1 MAKVMIADDHAMLR
15 QGLRTLL
22 EQAGHQLT
30 PDAQSGEEACIQVE
44 KHHPDLLILDLDM
57 SGIGGLETLKRILH
71 RKPQMRILIFSMHDD
86 CIYATRAIQAGARG
100 YVTKTEPPE
109 VILEAVQKVLKGGR
123 YINNELAQNLSM
135 YHLES
140 QENPIQ
146 KLSPR
151 EFEVFR
157 RIAHGESLSAIA
169 NEMFIGYKTVAN
181 IQTSVRQKLGVE
193 TTGQLVH
200 IAIRFGILK
209 GLTDESQSANSG
221 TSTHDLDTGT

>member
-22 EQAGHQLT
+22 EQANHEVT
-30 PDAQSGEEACIQVE
+30 NDALSGEEACALVE
-44 KHHPDLLILDLDM
+44 KNHPDLLILDLDM
-57 SGIGGLETLKRILH
+57 PGIGGLETLKRILH
-71 RKPQMRILIFSMHDD
+71 RKPQMRVLIFSMHDD
-86 CIYATRAIQAGARG
+86 CIYATRAIQTGARG

-109 VILEAVQKVLKGGR
+109 VVLEAVQKILKGGR
-123 YINNELAQNLSM
+123 YINNELAQSLSM

-157 RIAHGESLSAIA
+157 RIAHGEALAAIA
-169 NEMFIGYKTVAN
+169 KAMHIGYKTVAN

-200 IAIRFGILK
+200 IAVRFGIIK
-209 GLTDESQSANSG
+209 GL
-221 TSTHDLDTGT
+221 

>member
-22 EQAGHQLT
+22 EQAQHQVT
-30 PDAQSGEEACIQVE
+30 ADALSGEEACLLIE
-44 KHHPDLLILDLDM
+44 KNHPDLLILDLDM
-57 SGIGGLETLKRILH
+57 PGIGGLETLKRILH
-71 RKPQMRILIFSMHDD
+71 RKPQMRVLIFSMHDD

-109 VILEAVQKVLKGGR
+109 IVLEAVQKILKGGR
-123 YINNELAQNLSM
+123 YINNELAQSLSM

-157 RIAHGESLSAIA
+157 RIAQGEALAAIA
-169 NEMFIGYKTVAN
+169 KGMHIGYKTVAN

-200 IAIRFGILK
+200 IAVRFGIIK
-209 GLTDESQSANSG
+209 GLQ
-221 TSTHDLDTGT
+221 

>member
-1 MAKVMIADDHAMLR
+1 MMAKVMIADDHAMLR

-22 EQAGHQLT
+22 EQAQHQVM
-30 PDAQSGEEACIQVE
+30 PDALTGEEACLLVE
-44 KHHPDLLILDLDM
+44 KHHPELLILDLDM
-57 SGIGGLETLKRILH
+57 PGIGGLETLKRILH
-71 RKPQMRILIFSMHDD
+71 RKPQMRVLIFSMHDD

-109 VILEAVQKVLKGGR
+109 IVLEAVQKILKGGR

-157 RIAHGESLSAIA
+157 RIAQGEALAVIA
-169 NEMFIGYKTVAN
+169 KGMHIGYKTVAN

-200 IAIRFGILK
+200 IAVRFGVLK
-209 GLTDESQSANSG
+209 GL
-221 TSTHDLDTGT
+221 

>member
-1 MAKVMIADDHAMLR
+1 MSKVMIADDHAMLR

-22 EQAGHQLT
+22 EQASHQVLT
-30 PDAQSGEEACIQVE
+30 DAHNGEEACLLVE
-44 KHHPDLLILDLDM
+44 KQHPDLLILDLDM

-71 RKPQMRILIFSMHDD
+71 RKPQMRVLIFSMHDD

-109 VILEAVQKVLKGGR
+109 VILEAVQKILKGGR

-157 RIAHGESLSAIA
+157 RIAQGEALATIA
-169 NEMFIGYKTVAN
+169 KEMHIGYKTVAN

-200 IAIRFGILK
+200 IAVRFGIIK
-209 GLTDESQSANSG
+209 GL
-221 TSTHDLDTGT
+221 

>member
-15 QGLRTLL
+15 QGLRTML
-22 EQAGHQLT
+22 EQVNHQVLT
-30 PDAQSGEEACIQVE
+30 DALSGEEAFLLVE
-44 KHHPDLLILDLDM
+44 KNHPDLLILDLDM
-57 SGIGGLETLKRILH
+57 PGIGGLETLKRILH
-71 RKPQMRILIFSMHDD
+71 RKPQMRVLIFSMHDD

-109 VILEAVQKVLKGGR
+109 VVLEAVQKILKGGR
-123 YINNELAQNLSM
+123 YINNELAQSLSM

-157 RIAHGESLSAIA
+157 RIAQGEALAAIA
-169 NEMFIGYKTVAN
+169 KGMHIGYKTVAN

-193 TTGQLVH
+193 TTGQVVH
-200 IAIRFGILK
+200 IAVRFGIIK
-209 GLTDESQSANSG
+209 GL
-221 TSTHDLDTGT
+221 

>member
-22 EQAGHQLT
+22 EQANHQVTTDALT
-30 PDAQSGEEACIQVE
+30 GEEACLLVE
-44 KHHPDLLILDLDM
+44 KNHPELLILDLDM
-57 SGIGGLETLKRILH
+57 PGIGGLETLKRILH
-71 RKPQMRILIFSMHDD
+71 RKPQMRVLIFSMHDD

-109 VILEAVQKVLKGGR
+109 VVLEAVQKILKGGR
-123 YINNELAQNLSM
+123 YINNELAQSLSM

-157 RIAHGESLSAIA
+157 RIAQGEALAAIA
-169 NEMFIGYKTVAN
+169 KGMHIGYKTVAN

-193 TTGQLVH
+193 TTGQVVH
-200 IAIRFGILK
+200 IAVRFGIIK
-209 GLTDESQSANSG
+209 GL
-221 TSTHDLDTGT
+221 

>member
-22 EQAGHQLT
+22 EQASHQVMADALT
-30 PDAQSGEEACIQVE
+30 GEEACLLVD

-57 SGIGGLETLKRILH
+57 PGIGGLETLKRLMH
-71 RKPQMRILIFSMHDD
+71 RQPQMRVLIFSMHDD
-86 CIYATRAIQAGARG
+86 CTYATRAIQAGARG

-109 VILEAVQKVLKGGR
+109 IVLEAIQKILKGGR
-123 YINNELAQNLSM
+123 YLNNELAQNLSI
-135 YHLES
+135 YHMEG

-157 RIAHGESLSAIA
+157 RIAQGETLATIA
-169 NEMFIGYKTVAN
+169 KGMYIGYKTVAN
-181 IQTSVRQKLGVE
+181 LQTSVRQKLGVE

-200 IAIRFGILK
+200 IAVRFGIIK
-209 GLTDESQSANSG
+209 GLER
-221 TSTHDLDTGT
+221 

>member
-1 MAKVMIADDHAMLR
+1 MSKVMIADDHAMLR

-22 EQAGHQLT
+22 EQASHQVT
-30 PDAQSGEEACIQVE
+30 TDALSGEEACLLVE
-44 KHHPDLLILDLDM
+44 KNHPDLLILDLDM
-57 SGIGGLETLKRILH
+57 PGIGGLETLKRILH
-71 RKPQMRILIFSMHDD
+71 RKPQMRVLVFSMHDD

-109 VILEAVQKVLKGGR
+109 VVLEAVQKILKGGR
-123 YINNELAQNLSM
+123 YINNELAQSLSM

-157 RIAHGESLSAIA
+157 RIAQGEALAAIA
-169 NEMFIGYKTVAN
+169 KGMHIGYKTVAN

-200 IAIRFGILK
+200 IAVRFGIIK
-209 GLTDESQSANSG
+209 GL
-221 TSTHDLDTGT
+221 

>member
-22 EQAGHQLT
+22 EQANHQVT
-30 PDAQSGEEACIQVE
+30 TDALNGEEACLLVE
-44 KHHPDLLILDLDM
+44 KHHPELLILDLDM
-57 SGIGGLETLKRILH
+57 PGIGGLETLKRILH
-71 RKPQMRILIFSMHDD
+71 RKPQMRVLVFSMHDD

-109 VILEAVQKVLKGGR
+109 VVLEAVHKILRGGR
-123 YINNELAQNLSM
+123 FINNELAQNLSM

-157 RIAHGESLSAIA
+157 RIAQGEALAAIA
-169 NEMFIGYKTVAN
+169 KGMHIGYKTVAN

-200 IAIRFGILK
+200 IAVRFGIIK
-209 GLTDESQSANSG
+209 GL
-221 TSTHDLDTGT
+221 

>member
-22 EQAGHQLT
+22 EQANHQVT
-30 PDAQSGEEACIQVE
+30 TDALNGEEACALVE
-44 KHHPDLLILDLDM
+44 KHHPELLILDLDM
-57 SGIGGLETLKRILH
+57 PGIGGLETLKRILH
-71 RKPQMRILIFSMHDD
+71 RKPQMRVLVFSMHDD

-109 VILEAVQKVLKGGR
+109 VVLEAVQKILRGGR
-123 YINNELAQNLSM
+123 FINNELAQNLSM

-157 RIAHGESLSAIA
+157 RIAQGEALAAIA
-169 NEMFIGYKTVAN
+169 KGMHIGYKTVAN

-200 IAIRFGILK
+200 IAVRFGIIK
-209 GLTDESQSANSG
+209 GL
-221 TSTHDLDTGT
+221 

>member
-22 EQAGHQLT
+22 EQANHQVTTDALT
-30 PDAQSGEEACIQVE
+30 GEEACLLVE
-44 KHHPDLLILDLDM
+44 KNHPELLILDLDM
-57 SGIGGLETLKRILH
+57 PGIGGLETLKRILH
-71 RKPQMRILIFSMHDD
+71 RKPQMRVLIFSMHDD

-109 VILEAVQKVLKGGR
+109 VVLEAVQKILKGGR
-123 YINNELAQNLSM
+123 YINNELAQSLSM

-157 RIAHGESLSAIA
+157 RIAQGEALAAIA
-169 NEMFIGYKTVAN
+169 KGMHIGYKTVAN

-193 TTGQLVH
+193 TTGQVVH
-200 IAIRFGILK
+200 IAVRFGVIK
-209 GLTDESQSANSG
+209 GL
-221 TSTHDLDTGT
+221 

>member
-15 QGLRTLL
+15 QGLRTML
-22 EQAGHQLT
+22 EQANHQVT
-30 PDAQSGEEACIQVE
+30 TDALSGEEACLLVE
-44 KHHPDLLILDLDM
+44 KNHPDLLILDLDM
-57 SGIGGLETLKRILH
+57 PGIGGLETLKRILH
-71 RKPQMRILIFSMHDD
+71 RKPQMRVLIFSMHDD

-109 VILEAVQKVLKGGR
+109 VVLEAVQKILKGGR
-123 YINNELAQNLSM
+123 YINNELAQSLSM

-157 RIAHGESLSAIA
+157 RIAQGEALAAIA
-169 NEMFIGYKTVAN
+169 KGMHIGYKTVAN

-193 TTGQLVH
+193 TTGQVVH
-200 IAIRFGILK
+200 IAVRFGIIK
-209 GLTDESQSANSG
+209 GL
-221 TSTHDLDTGT
+221 

>member
-1 MAKVMIADDHAMLR
+1 M
-15 QGLRTLL
+15 L
-22 EQAGHQLT
+22 EQAHHEVT
-30 PDAQSGEEACIQVE
+30 TDALSGEEACLLVE
-44 KHHPDLLILDLDM
+44 KNHPELLILDLDM
-57 SGIGGLETLKRILH
+57 PGIGGLETLKRILH
-71 RKPQMRILIFSMHDD
+71 RKPQMRVLIFSMHDD

-109 VILEAVQKVLKGGR
+109 VVLEAVQKILKGGR
-123 YINNELAQNLSM
+123 YINNELAQSLSM

-157 RIAHGESLSAIA
+157 RIAQGEALAAIA
-169 NEMFIGYKTVAN
+169 KGMHIGYKTVAN

-200 IAIRFGILK
+200 IAVRFGIIK
-209 GLTDESQSANSG
+209 GL
-221 TSTHDLDTGT
+221 

>member
-1 MAKVMIADDHAMLR
+1 MMAKVMIADDHAMLR

-22 EQAGHQLT
+22 EQAQHQVM
-30 PDAQSGEEACIQVE
+30 PDALTGEEACLLVE
-44 KHHPDLLILDLDM
+44 KHHPELLILDLDM
-57 SGIGGLETLKRILH
+57 PGIGGLETLKRILH
-71 RKPQMRILIFSMHDD
+71 RKPQMRVLIFSMHDD

-109 VILEAVQKVLKGGR
+109 IVLEAVQKILKGGR
-123 YINNELAQNLSM
+123 YINNELAQNLSI

-157 RIAHGESLSAIA
+157 RIAQGEALAVIA
-169 NEMFIGYKTVAN
+169 KGMHIGYKTVAN

-200 IAIRFGILK
+200 IAVRFGVLK
-209 GLTDESQSANSG
+209 GL
-221 TSTHDLDTGT
+221 

>member
-15 QGLRTLL
+15 QGLRTML
-22 EQAGHQLT
+22 EQANHQVT
-30 PDAQSGEEACIQVE
+30 TDALSCEESCLLVE
-44 KHHPDLLILDLDM
+44 KNHPDLLILDLDM
-57 SGIGGLETLKRILH
+57 PGIGGLETLKRILH
-71 RKPQMRILIFSMHDD
+71 RKPQMRVLIFSMHDD

-109 VILEAVQKVLKGGR
+109 VVLEAVQKILKGGR
-123 YINNELAQNLSM
+123 YINNELAQSLSM

-157 RIAHGESLSAIA
+157 RIAQGEALAAIA
-169 NEMFIGYKTVAN
+169 KGMHIGYKTVAN

-193 TTGQLVH
+193 TTGQVVH
-200 IAIRFGILK
+200 IAVRFGIIK
-209 GLTDESQSANSG
+209 GL
-221 TSTHDLDTGT
+221 

>member
-1 MAKVMIADDHAMLR
+1 MAKLMIADDHAMLR

-22 EQAGHQLT
+22 EQANHQVT
-30 PDAQSGEEACIQVE
+30 TDALNGEEACALVE
-44 KHHPDLLILDLDM
+44 KHHPELLILDLDM
-57 SGIGGLETLKRILH
+57 PGIGGLETLKRILH
-71 RKPQMRILIFSMHDD
+71 RKPQMRVLVFSMHDD

-109 VILEAVQKVLKGGR
+109 VVLEAVQKILRGGR
-123 YINNELAQNLSM
+123 FINNELAQNLSM

-157 RIAHGESLSAIA
+157 RIAQGEALAAIA
-169 NEMFIGYKTVAN
+169 KGMHIGYKTVAN

-200 IAIRFGILK
+200 IAVRFGIIK
-209 GLTDESQSANSG
+209 GL
-221 TSTHDLDTGT
+221 

>member
-1 MAKVMIADDHAMLR
+1 MAKILIADDHAMLR

-22 EQAGHQLT
+22 EQAKHT
-30 PDAQSGEEACIQVE
+30 VIAEATNGEEACVLFE
-44 KHHPDLLILDLDM
+44 KHHPELVILDLDM
-57 SGIGGLETLKRILH
+57 SGIGGLDTLKRILH
-71 RKPQMRILIFSMHDD
+71 RNENARILIFSMHDD

-109 VILEAVQKVLKGGR
+109 IVLEAISKILKGGR
-123 YINNELAQNLSM
+123 YINNEMAQSLSM
-135 YHLES
+135 FNLDSHD
-140 QENPIQ
+140 NPTK

-157 RIAHGESLSAIA
+157 RIAEGGSLNNISEA
-169 NEMFIGYKTVAN
+169 MHIGYKTVAN

-200 IAIRFGILK
+200 IAVRFGIVK
-209 GLTDESQSANSG
+209 GLQ
-221 TSTHDLDTGT
+221 

>member
-22 EQAGHQLT
+22 EQAGHQVT
-30 PDAQSGEEACIQVE
+30 TDAKSGEEACILVE
-44 KHHPDLLILDLDM
+44 KNHPELLILDLDM

-71 RKPQMRILIFSMHDD
+71 RKPMLRVLIFSMHDD

-109 VILEAVQKVLKGGR
+109 VILEAIQKVLKGGR
-123 YINNELAQNLSM
+123 YINNELAQNLSI

-140 QENPIQ
+140 QESPIQ
-146 KLSPR
+146 NLSPR

-157 RIAHGESLSAIA
+157 RIAHGESLSVIA
-169 NEMFIGYKTVAN
+169 EKMHIGYKTVAN

-200 IAIRFGILK
+200 IAIRFGIIK
-209 GLTDESQSANSG
+209 GLSE
-221 TSTHDLDTGT
+221 TSNGGEQHDLDTGT

>member
-15 QGLRTLL
+15 QGLRTML
-22 EQAGHQLT
+22 EQANHQVLT
-30 PDAQSGEEACIQVE
+30 DALSGEEACLLVE
-44 KHHPDLLILDLDM
+44 KNHPDLLILDLDM
-57 SGIGGLETLKRILH
+57 PGIGGLETLKRILH
-71 RKPQMRILIFSMHDD
+71 RKPQMRVLIFSMHDD

-109 VILEAVQKVLKGGR
+109 VVLEAVQKILKGGR
-123 YINNELAQNLSM
+123 YINNELAQSLSM

-157 RIAHGESLSAIA
+157 RIAQGEALAAIA
-169 NEMFIGYKTVAN
+169 KGMHIGYKTVAN

-193 TTGQLVH
+193 TTGQVVH
-200 IAIRFGILK
+200 IAVRFGIIK
-209 GLTDESQSANSG
+209 GL
-221 TSTHDLDTGT
+221 

>member
-22 EQAGHQLT
+22 EQASHQVMTDALT
-30 PDAQSGEEACIQVE
+30 GEEACLLVD
-44 KHHPDLLILDLDM
+44 KYHPDLLILDLDM
-57 SGIGGLETLKRILH
+57 PGIGGLETLKRLMH
-71 RKPQMRILIFSMHDD
+71 RQPQMRVLIFSMHDD
-86 CIYATRAIQAGARG
+86 CTYATRAIQAGARG

-109 VILEAVQKVLKGGR
+109 IVLEAIQKILKGGR
-123 YINNELAQNLSM
+123 YLNNELAQNLSI
-135 YHLES
+135 YHMEG

-157 RIAHGESLSAIA
+157 RIAQGETLATIA
-169 NEMFIGYKTVAN
+169 KGMYIGYKTVAN
-181 IQTSVRQKLGVE
+181 LQTSVRQKLGVE

-200 IAIRFGILK
+200 IAVRFGIIK
-209 GLTDESQSANSG
+209 GLER
-221 TSTHDLDTGT
+221 

>member
-15 QGLRTLL
+15 QGLRTML
-22 EQAGHQLT
+22 EQAHHEVT
-30 PDAQSGEEACIQVE
+30 TDALSGEEACLLVE
-44 KHHPDLLILDLDM
+44 KNHPELLILDLDM
-57 SGIGGLETLKRILH
+57 PGIGGLETLKRILH
-71 RKPQMRILIFSMHDD
+71 RKPQMRVLIFSMHDD

-109 VILEAVQKVLKGGR
+109 VVLEAVQKILKGGR
-123 YINNELAQNLSM
+123 YINNELAQSLSM

-157 RIAHGESLSAIA
+157 RIAQGEALAAIA
-169 NEMFIGYKTVAN
+169 KGMHIGYKTVAN

-200 IAIRFGILK
+200 IAVRFGIIK
-209 GLTDESQSANSG
+209 GLWRRA
-221 TSTHDLDTGT
+221 LP

>member
-1 MAKVMIADDHAMLR
+1 MMAKVMIADDHAMLR

-22 EQAGHQLT
+22 EQAQHQVM
-30 PDAQSGEEACIQVE
+30 PDALTGEEACLLVE
-44 KHHPDLLILDLDM
+44 KHHPELLILDLDM
-57 SGIGGLETLKRILH
+57 PGIGGLETLKRILH
-71 RKPQMRILIFSMHDD
+71 RKPQMRVLIFSMHDD

-109 VILEAVQKVLKGGR
+109 IVLEAVQKILKGGR
-123 YINNELAQNLSM
+123 YINNELAQNLSI

-157 RIAHGESLSAIA
+157 RIAQGEALAVIA
-169 NEMFIGYKTVAN
+169 KGMHIGYKTVAN

-200 IAIRFGILK
+200 LAVRFGVLK
-209 GLTDESQSANSG
+209 GL
-221 TSTHDLDTGT
+221 

>member
-1 MAKVMIADDHAMLR
+1 MIADDHAMLR

-22 EQAGHQLT
+22 EQANHQVT
-30 PDAQSGEEACIQVE
+30 TDALNGEEACLLVE
-44 KHHPDLLILDLDM
+44 KHHPELLILDLDM
-57 SGIGGLETLKRILH
+57 PGIGGLETLKRILH
-71 RKPQMRILIFSMHDD
+71 RKPQMRVLVFSMHDD

-109 VILEAVQKVLKGGR
+109 VVLEAVQKILRGGR
-123 YINNELAQNLSM
+123 FINNELAQNLSM

-157 RIAHGESLSAIA
+157 RIAQGEALAAIA
-169 NEMFIGYKTVAN
+169 KGMHIGYKTVAN

-200 IAIRFGILK
+200 IAVRFGIIK
-209 GLTDESQSANSG
+209 GL
-221 TSTHDLDTGT
+221 

>member
-22 EQAGHQLT
+22 EQASHQVT
-30 PDAQSGEEACIQVE
+30 ADALSGEEACALAERNQ
-44 KHHPDLLILDLDM
+44 PDLLILDLDM
-57 SGIGGLETLKRILH
+57 PGIGGLETLKRLLH
-71 RKPQMRILIFSMHDD
+71 RKPQMRVLIFSMHDD

-109 VILEAVQKVLKGGR
+109 VVLEAVQKILKGGR
-123 YINNELAQNLSM
+123 YINNELAQSLSM

-140 QENPIQ
+140 MENPIQ

-157 RIAHGESLSAIA
+157 RIAQGEALAGIA
-169 NEMFIGYKTVAN
+169 KAMHIGYKTVAN

-200 IAIRFGILK
+200 IAVRFGIIK
-209 GLTDESQSANSG
+209 GL
-221 TSTHDLDTGT
+221 

>member
-15 QGLRTLL
+15 QGLRTML
-22 EQAGHQLT
+22 EQAHHEVT
-30 PDAQSGEEACIQVE
+30 TDALSGEEACLLVE
-44 KHHPDLLILDLDM
+44 KNHPELLILDLDM
-57 SGIGGLETLKRILH
+57 PGIGGLETLKRILH
-71 RKPQMRILIFSMHDD
+71 RKPQMRVLIFSMHDD

-109 VILEAVQKVLKGGR
+109 VVLEAVQKILKGGR
-123 YINNELAQNLSM
+123 YINNELAQSLSM

-157 RIAHGESLSAIA
+157 RIAQGEALAAIA
-169 NEMFIGYKTVAN
+169 KGMHIGYKTVAN

-200 IAIRFGILK
+200 IAVRFGIIK
-209 GLTDESQSANSG
+209 GL
-221 TSTHDLDTGT
+221 

>member
-1 MAKVMIADDHAMLR
+1 MAKVMIADDHAVLR
-15 QGLRTLL
+15 QGLRTML
-22 EQAGHQLT
+22 EQANHQVSA
-30 PDAQSGEEACIQVE
+30 DALSGEEACLLVE
-44 KHHPDLLILDLDM
+44 KNHPDLLILDLDM
-57 SGIGGLETLKRILH
+57 PGIGGLETLKRILH
-71 RKPQMRILIFSMHDD
+71 RKPQMRVLIFSMHDD

-109 VILEAVQKVLKGGR
+109 VVLEAVQKILKGGR
-123 YINNELAQNLSM
+123 YINNELAQSLSM

-157 RIAHGESLSAIA
+157 RIAQGEALAAIA
-169 NEMFIGYKTVAN
+169 KGMHIGYKTVAN

-193 TTGQLVH
+193 TTGQVVH
-200 IAIRFGILK
+200 IAVRFGIIK
-209 GLTDESQSANSG
+209 GL
-221 TSTHDLDTGT
+221 

>member
-22 EQAGHQLT
+22 EQASHLVT
-30 PDAQSGEEACIQVE
+30 PDALSGEEACVLAE
-44 KHHPDLLILDLDM
+44 KNQPDLLILDLDM
-57 SGIGGLETLKRILH
+57 PGIGGLETLKRLLH
-71 RKPQMRILIFSMHDD
+71 RKPQMRVLIFSMHDD

-109 VILEAVQKVLKGGR
+109 VVLEAVQKILKGGR
-123 YINNELAQNLSM
+123 YINNELAQSLSM

-140 QENPIQ
+140 PENPIQ

-157 RIAHGESLSAIA
+157 RIAQGEALAGIA
-169 NEMFIGYKTVAN
+169 KAMHIGYKTVAN

-200 IAIRFGILK
+200 IAVRFGIIK
-209 GLTDESQSANSG
+209 GL
-221 TSTHDLDTGT
+221 

>member
-15 QGLRTLL
+15 QGLRTML
-22 EQAGHQLT
+22 EQANHQVT
-30 PDAQSGEEACIQVE
+30 ADALSGEEACLLVE
-44 KHHPDLLILDLDM
+44 KNHPDLLILDLDM
-57 SGIGGLETLKRILH
+57 PGIGGLETLKRILH
-71 RKPQMRILIFSMHDD
+71 RKPQMRVLIFSMHDD

-109 VILEAVQKVLKGGR
+109 VVLEAVQKILKGGR
-123 YINNELAQNLSM
+123 YINNELAQSLSM

-157 RIAHGESLSAIA
+157 RIAEGEALAAIA
-169 NEMFIGYKTVAN
+169 KGMHIGYKTVAN

-193 TTGQLVH
+193 TTGQVVH
-200 IAIRFGILK
+200 IAVRFGIIK
-209 GLTDESQSANSG
+209 GL
-221 TSTHDLDTGT
+221 